1 MTKKKKSNAK
11 QRTSPVKPSSR
22 SEPDALSFPSNLV
35 APVSNFLRDQLKN
48 LEKRKKEVTRD
59 DPFTNADRV
68 SDNADMADD
77 ADEQFVHARSIAIK
91 DQLDRRMIQIR
102 KALTMIKVGKYG
114 ICEDCGKMIDTDRL
128 MIEPEA
134 TLCKNCQRKREK

>member
-1 MTKKKKSNAK
+1 MKKNKETSTKKDTSKKVDVP
-11 QRTSPVKPSSR
+11 TG
-22 SEPDALSFPSNLV
+22 LTFPSKLV
-35 APVSNFLRDQLKN
+35 APISNFLHDQLKN

-68 SDNADMADD
+68 YDNTEMGDD
-77 ADEQFVHARSIAIK
+77 ADEQFGHARSMAVK

-114 ICEDCGKMIDTDRL
+114 ICEDCGNMIDTDRL

-134 TLCKNCQRKREK
+134 TLCKKCQGKREK